1 MVDEWLSCVERT
13 PCPYTCFKVFDVHE
27 ISAPSSKVKSSLL
40 SQLQAALFEPTF
52 LEDMAQYL
60 GWNKVRKDIVAR
72 KVPTAPNM
80 RKGNFGEALMAI
92 ILEHLRGYYLP
103 VPKLWFAIEGNQSL
117 PATDFLALKI
127 DKNRS
132 ITEVCFVETKL
143 RGSLDKYAAVTGYRQ
158 LLEDY
163 KLILP
168 DILTFVASMLHYS
181 KDPLFP
187 IFASYMRD
195 RRILSDVDTFHLGL
209 CWENKLWN
217 ESVLKNLDDE
227 EIAFDNLS
235 VSVVCINGICELT
248 DEMLDKLIIKEVQ
261 ADD

>member
-1 MVDEWLSCVERT
+1 MVDKWLSCMERT
-13 PCPYTCFKVFDVHE
+13 PCPFSCFKVFDVHE
-27 ISAPSSKVKSSLL
+27 ISAPSTKVKSSLL

-52 LEDMAQYL
+52 LEDMAKYL
-60 GWNKVRKDIVAR
+60 GWNRVRKDIVAR
-72 KVPTAPNM
+72 KVPTAPNI

-92 ILEHLRGYYLP
+92 ILEHFQGYYIP

-127 DKNRS
+127 DKNKS
-132 ITEVCFVETKL
+132 ISEVCFVETKL
-143 RGSLDKYAAVTGYRQ
+143 RGSSDKYAAVKGYRQ

-163 KLILP
+163 RLSSP
-168 DILTFVASMLHYS
+168 DILIFVASMLHYS
-181 KDPLFP
+181 KNPLFR

-195 RRILSDVDTFHLGL
+195 RRDPPNIDSFHLGL

-227 EIAFDNLS
+227 EVVFDNLT

-248 DEMLDKLIIKEVQ
+248 DEMLDKLSIKEVP